1 MLKILNSN
9 IQDFISANLR
19 VDLHSLLLKK
29 SPFDD
34 VSMQEIVQMGEKL
47 LRRNSHSY

>member
-34 VSMQEIVQMGEKL
+34 VSIFNARNCSTNKWEK
-47 LRRNSHSY
+47 NC

>member
-34 VSMQEIVQMGEKL
+34 VSMQEIVQQINGRKIAQPV
-47 LRRNSHSY
+47 